1 MKRLLIGLFCVFLSS
16 AALAAGPKD
25 VRERVQASMLVT
37 GSIVVAPNGTVS
49 SYTIDHAEKLPPVVV
64 GLIDKGTKDW
74 IFAPVLID
82 GQPVA
87 ARANM
92 SLRVVAKPDGKD
104 EYAISLAGAQFG
116 KDKNDMYDDGE
127 PGQSITY
134 DTHPSPHYPP
144 SAVRAGVWGTVY
156 MRLLI
161 NRQGRVEDAIAEQ
174 VNMGIVAS
182 DQELDK
188 WRNVLAEASLRTA
201 KGWTFHIPTVGR
213 EATKDHWEARVPV
226 NYSIQGR
233 TPRESYGK
241 WDPYVPGPEKAV
253 PWQQK
258 FEEPSG
264 AADAIAD
271 GGLYQIGSGLHLT
284 TPLNGV

>member
-1 MKRLLIGLFCVFLSS
+1 MKRLLMGLFCVFLSS
-16 AALAAGPKD
+16 AALTAEPKD
-25 VRERVQASMLVT
+25 VRQRVQASMLVT
-37 GSIVVAPNGTVS
+37 GSIVVAPDGTVS
-49 SYTIDHAEKLPPVVV
+49 SYTIDHPEKLPPVVV
-64 GLIDKGTKDW
+64 GLIDKGTKSW

-92 SLRVVAKPDGKD
+92 SLRIVAKPDGKD
-104 EYAISLAGAQFG
+104 DYAISVEGAQFG
-116 KDKNDMYDDGE
+116 KDKNDKDDDSE
-127 PGQSITY
+127 PGETITY
-134 DTHPSPHYPP
+134 DTHPSPRYPEA
-144 SAVRAGVWGTVY
+144 AVHAGVWGTVY
-156 MRLLI
+156 LRLLVD
-161 NRQGRVEDAIAEQ
+161 RQGRVANAIAEQ
-174 VNMGIVAS
+174 VNLGVVAS

-188 WRNVLAEASLRTA
+188 WRNVLAEASLRTV
-201 KGWTFHIPTVGR
+201 KGWTFHTPTVGR

-226 NYSIQGR
+226 SYILDGR

-241 WDPYVPGPEKAV
+241 WHPYVPGPEQAV

-271 GGLYQIGSGLHLT
+271 GGLYQIGSGLRLT
-284 TPLNGV
+284 TPLNGA